1 MYTLSVP
8 VPVYVCVT
16 GAVAATVAK
25 EVVAALK
32 LTERNE
38 VFVFVLVLFKVD
50 KEVEAAFSDVDV

>member
-16 GAVAATVAK
+16 GAVAANVAK

>member
-8 VPVYVCVT
+8 VPVNVCVT

-38 VFVFVLVLFKVD
+38 VFAFVLVLFKVD
-50 KEVEAAFSDVDV
+50 KEVEAEFSDVDV